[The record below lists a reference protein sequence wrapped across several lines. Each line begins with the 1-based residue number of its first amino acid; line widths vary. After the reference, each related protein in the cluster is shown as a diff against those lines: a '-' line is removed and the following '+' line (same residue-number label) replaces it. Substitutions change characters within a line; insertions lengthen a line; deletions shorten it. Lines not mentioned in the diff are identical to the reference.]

1 MKIKTKQQS
10 KSLSGLIKPL
20 RQKATLLSL
29 NFWNLIML
37 KTIDTSLACQ
47 LIQLSSRE
55 VLDMDW
61 ILPNIIKKTKPMKTM
76 SHDLPYYAASIILL
90 L

>member
-1 MKIKTKQQS
+1 
-10 KSLSGLIKPL
+10 
-20 RQKATLLSL
+20 
-29 NFWNLIML
+29 ML
-37 KTIDTSLACQ
+37 KTIDTYLACQ

-76 SHDLPYYAASIILL
+76 LHDLSYYAASIILL